1 MAADMTVETSS
12 VEVLIDE
19 VRQGKMVVLM
29 DDEDRENEGDLVMA
43 ASMVTAADINF
54 MAKEGRGL
62 ICLTLTQQR
71 CDQLNLGMMVSK
83 NKSQNHTNFTHSI
96 EAAEGVST
104 GISAADRA
112 HTIRTAVAS
121 HAKPDDIVQPG
132 HVFPIRA
139 VPGGVLRR
147 AGHTEAGCDLMRM
160 AGLDASAVI
169 VEIMNEDGT
178 MARRAD
184 LEKFA
189 VQNDLK
195 LGTIADLIHYRRLH
209 EATIKPGDRLPLNTR
224 FGQFEAVFYDDLVT
238 GEQHVALIKGDLC
251 AENIPLVRVHLANF
265 ARDLLQILPLSSKD
279 SADDSNDI
287 TDDQWRLSTALEAVQ
302 NAESGVVVLIGRAM
316 NSTNLQ
322 KESLRMSSGLE
333 RVEPKNDSIDVQYA
347 NIGTGAQILR
357 DLGVEKLRVLS
368 SKMRFSAISGFG
380 LEITE
385 YIENPSQLATQK

>member
-1 MAADMTVETSS
+1 MTTAKNPTIATSP
-12 VEVLIDE
+12 VEVLIEE
-19 VRQGKMVVLM
+19 VRQGRMVILM

-43 ASMVTAADINF
+43 ASMVTAKDVNF

-62 ICLTLTQQR
+62 ICLTLTEER
-71 CDQLNLGMMVSK
+71 CDQLSLGMMVTK

-112 HTIRTAVAS
+112 HTIRTAVAP
-121 HAKPDDIVQPG
+121 HAKPADIVQPG

-160 AGLDASAVI
+160 AGLEPSAVI

-189 VQNDLK
+189 VQFDLK

-209 EATIKPGDRLPLNTR
+209 ETTIKRQDTMALNTR
-224 FGQFEAVFYDDLVT
+224 YGAFDAVFYNDLVT
-238 GEQHVALIKGDLC
+238 GEQHVALVKGDLSE
-251 AENIPLVRVHLANF
+251 AHVPLVRVHLANF
-265 ARDLLQILPLSSKD
+265 ARDLLQIMPSSEDDELP
-279 SADDSNDI
+279 
-287 TDDQWRLSTALEAVQ
+287 TDDQWRLPTALTAIQ
-302 NAESGVVVLIGRAM
+302 QADSGVVVLIGRAID
-316 NSTNLQ
+316 SDNLYTEAQ
-322 KESLRMSSGLE
+322 RMAKGLE
-333 RVEPKNDSIDVQYA
+333 RVEAKGKHQDVHYA

-357 DLGVEKLRVLS
+357 DLGVTKMRVLS
-368 SKMRFSAISGFG
+368 SKMKFSAISGFD
-380 LEITE
+380 LEIVE
-385 YIENPSQLATQK
+385 YLEKPHV